1 MSTAPESRTRFKRI
15 CTILVLIVSS
25 LTGGG
30 WATDVP
36 SRFLVRSWQ
45 SEDGM
50 PGSVVRSVVQAEDGY
65 LWVATAEGLVR
76 FDGSRFTGFD
86 LEPDAS
92 LARLSPRWLF
102 PLPDGTVWVA
112 TGRGGL
118 LRWDGR
124 RLSKVWDEAE
134 LEVPFNQIPQV
145 LQVVGDGRNGAYVLC
160 GTGVWHVSPPRV
172 PELVNRTPEIEGR
185 LRKDAEEWEKRGRP
199 LAGSAD
205 IKLLDRKA
213 RTWVAKPTGAIVVTY
228 PDGTTEEVSV
238 SEAATAGRVAQLHED
253 REGNIWAAAGEG
265 GLIRIRERR
274 ASVLTTADGLSD
286 NSIMTLI
293 EDHSGALWVAGRHGG
308 LDRIQNE
315 EITHF
320 HVGEGRVSRPVSAIC
335 EDRFGTLWV
344 GTRHGSVFRFLE
356 NTFRPMENWPKAV
369 AIVEDQAGRL
379 WFGGQQGLAA
389 MESGKL
395 TRYGAEEGFTASEVT
410 SLVVDAS
417 DQIWVGSSSG
427 LVFQG
432 RNGRFKML
440 CAPDSLSQHRVS
452 ALLMDADGTL
462 WGTTLGGGMFH
473 WKQGRYTR
481 LSTDEGL
488 PDARLTAVI
497 EDRGYFWIGALAGIF
512 RVSKTELLEIEQGKR
527 RAAQWLQLDRSDGM
541 LSRECTGGNHPTV
554 WRGKDGRIWF
564 PTVNGVVYIRPDQ
577 LDLNTTPPNV
587 VIEQCRANG
596 QLLDT
601 GANPAKVGPGRSRL
615 EFRYTGLNFTAP
627 GKVRF
632 RVQLEGLEGEWRDV
646 GTQRAAAYEAV
657 PPGEYRFRVRAMN
670 GDGVWN
676 EAGASVAVQVLP
688 HIWETAWFRVGT
700 GCLAG
705 AVAVGAG
712 WGVAR
717 ARMRRRLAQLQL
729 QTARERERARI
740 AQDLHDDLG
749 ASLTEISMLA
759 HLATEERHERDS
771 ERSALPEIASKAHAL
786 VGALDEIVWA
796 VNPRHDTLASLADYL
811 AAFAA
816 DFLDTAGIALRLE
829 IARNLPDV
837 SLATEQRH
845 GVFLAVREALNN
857 VVKHSGAAEVWLRLR
872 IEQRLLEVRI
882 EDNGHGF
889 SSVASDFSEGL
900 RNMRQRL
907 TALGGDCRISSTVG
921 KGTTVCFSLLLS

>member
-1 MSTAPESRTRFKRI
+1 M
-15 CTILVLIVSS
+15 
-25 LTGGG
+25 
-30 WATDVP
+30 
-36 SRFLVRSWQ
+36 
-45 SEDGM
+45 
-50 PGSVVRSVVQAEDGY
+50 RSVVQAEDGY

-86 LEPDAS
+86 LEPDAA

-118 LRWDGR
+118 LRWGGR

-145 LQVVGDGRNGAYVLC
+145 LQVVSDGRNGAYIVC
-160 GTGVWHVSPPRV
+160 GTEVWHVSPPRV
-172 PELVNRTPEIEGR
+172 PEPVSRTPEIEDR
-185 LRKDAEEWEKRGRP
+185 LRKDAQEWGKRGRP
-199 LAGSAD
+199 LTGSAD
-205 IKLLDRKA
+205 VKLLDRKG
-213 RTWVAKPTGAIVVTY
+213 RTWAAMPTGAIVVTY

-238 SEAATAGRVAQLHED
+238 SDAATAGRVAQLQED

-389 MESGKL
+389 MDSGKL
-395 TRYGAEEGFTASEVT
+395 TRYGVEEGFTASEVT
-410 SLVVDAS
+410 SLVVDSS

-432 RNGRFKML
+432 KSGRFKML
-440 CAPDSLSQHRVS
+440 GEPDSLSQHRVS

-462 WGTTLGGGMFH
+462 WGSTLGGGMFH
-473 WKQGRYTR
+473 WKQDRYTR
-481 LSTDEGL
+481 FSTAEGL

-497 EDRGYFWIGALAGIF
+497 EDRGYFWIGSLAGIF

-527 RAAQWLQLDRSDGM
+527 HAAQWLQLDRSDGM

-577 LDLNTTPPNV
+577 LDLNTTPPTV

-596 QLLDT
+596 RLLDT
-601 GANPAKVGPGRSRL
+601 RANPVKVGPGRSRL

-632 RVQLEGLEGEWRDV
+632 RVHLEGLEGEWRDV
-646 GTQRAAAYEAV
+646 GAQRVAAYEAV
-657 PPGEYRFRVRAMN
+657 PSGEYRFRVRAMN
-670 GDGVWN
+670 GDGVWD

-688 HIWETAWFRVGT
+688 HIWETAWFRVGM

-705 AVAVGAG
+705 AVAVGVG

-717 ARMRRRLAQLQL
+717 ARMRRRLEQLQL
-729 QTARERERARI
+729 QTAREKERARI

-759 HLATEERHERDS
+759 HLATEERHENDG

-816 DFLDTAGIALRLE
+816 EFLDTAGIVLRLE
-829 IARNLPDV
+829 IARNLPEVPLD
-837 SLATEQRH
+837 TEQRH

-857 VVKHSGAAEVWLRLR
+857 VVKHSDAAEVWLRLR
-872 IEQRLLEVRI
+872 IEQRLLEITI

-889 SSVASDFSEGL
+889 SSAASDLSDGL

-907 TALGGDCRISSTVG
+907 MTLGGECRIDSTAG
-921 KGTTVCFSLLLS
+921 RGTSVCFSLLLP